1 MIKGV
6 TKDLGNEKAF
16 SAFYS
21 PVTVALCRKLCEK
34 NWNVFLLKLP
44 SRRLARPPTSLTAR
58 LEVCSTLRRSFVAA
72 LAAAA
77 SASAMVASIR

>member
-34 NWNVFLLKLP
+34 NGNVFLLKLP
-44 SRRLARPPTSLTAR
+44 TRAWPPTSLTAR
-58 LEVCSTLRRSFVAA
+58 LEV
-72 LAAAA
+72 
-77 SASAMVASIR
+77 